1 LSKEEIVEIE
11 AAMPIAEI
19 SGDRNLDNQ
28 SIHSIMQQSTT
39 SFTERLPVVS
49 T

>member
-1 LSKEEIVEIE
+1 MEIE

-28 SIHSIMQQSTT
+28 SIRTTTQQSTT
-39 SFTERLPVVS
+39 SFTEKLPVLS